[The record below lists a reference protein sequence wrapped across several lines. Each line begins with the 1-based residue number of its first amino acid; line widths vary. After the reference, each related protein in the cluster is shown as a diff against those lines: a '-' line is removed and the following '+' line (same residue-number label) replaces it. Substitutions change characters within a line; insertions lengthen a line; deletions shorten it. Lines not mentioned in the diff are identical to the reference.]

1 MQTIEAIKQ
10 RKSVRGYRPD
20 PVPREV
26 LRQILEIAGRSP
38 SAMNSQPWEFAVIGG
53 DVLDRVRKTNLERL
67 RAGVVPDAEHAVTG
81 WNKQSV
87 YRTRQV
93 ELAVGLF
100 QLMGIERHDV
110 AKRTEWLE
118 RGFRFFGAPAA
129 IIVMADR
136 SLQENTYLIDVGIVI
151 QSICLAALEFGLAT
165 CIEDQG
171 CMYPGVLRDLAE
183 IPATKRIV
191 MAIAIGYPDWA
202 FPANQIETTRVPID
216 EIILWRGF

>member
-1 MQTIEAIKQ
+1 MQIIEAIQQ

-26 LRQILEIAGRSP
+26 LRNILEIAGRSP

-53 DVLDRVRKTNLERL
+53 EVLDRVRQANLEKL
-67 RAGVVPDAEHAVTG
+67 RNGVPPDAEHAVTG
-81 WNKQSV
+81 WSKESI

-93 ELAVGLF
+93 ELAIGLF

-129 IIVMADR
+129 IVVMTDR
-136 SLQENTYLIDVGIVI
+136 SLLENTYLIDVGIVI
-151 QSICLAALEFGLAT
+151 QSICLTALEFGLAT

-171 CMYPGVLRDLAE
+171 CMYPGVLHDLAD
-183 IPATKRIV
+183 IPASKRIV
-191 MAIAIGYPDWA
+191 MAVAIGYPDWD
-202 FPANQIETTRVPID
+202 FPANRIQTTRVPVDTITS
-216 EIILWRGF
+216 WRGL